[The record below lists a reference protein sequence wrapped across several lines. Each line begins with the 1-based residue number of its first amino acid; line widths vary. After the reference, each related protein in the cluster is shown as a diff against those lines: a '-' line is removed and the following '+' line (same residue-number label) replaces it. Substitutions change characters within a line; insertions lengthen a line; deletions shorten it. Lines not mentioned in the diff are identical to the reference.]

1 MKGIF
6 SSLGSWAKKRAENR
20 KQTLENLPPP
30 VLSDKALKV
39 IVPSEDLYKAERR
52 GVMSSQIVSVHE
64 KGQG

>member
-20 KQTLENLPPP
+20 KNTLANLPPP

-39 IVPSEDLYKAERR
+39 TMVSAQWISESKAT
-52 GVMSSQIVSVHE
+52 
-64 KGQG
+64 